1 MAERNGMDES
11 SAAEFERHRRRLF
24 GVAYRMLGSAADADD
39 VVQDTFL
46 RWNRTERGSVAEPSA
61 WLVKATTN
69 LCLNRLT
76 SAWHRR
82 ERQSGF
88 SLPEP
93 VLTSDGTLGPVET
106 AEQRDTVSLAFL
118 LLAERLS
125 PGERA
130 VFVLREA
137 FGYGHRE
144 IAELTGLSEQNCRQS
159 HSRARKRLAEA
170 MPRREAADSKSNR
183 ALVERFL
190 SAARGG
196 DLAGLERMLTEDV
209 VSVADG
215 GQTPGVARVP
225 VRGAEK
231 VARYL
236 ASVTGRYAAGLTIA
250 VDEVNGEPAILA
262 MAGPRLVG
270 VLVPE
275 FGEGLITALRI
286 VADPVKLRYLDTQLG
301 ALSHSEELPGS

>member
-1 MAERNGMDES
+1 MAERNGADDA
-11 SAAEFERHRRRLF
+11 SAFEFERHRRRLF
-24 GVAYRMLGSAADADD
+24 GVAYRMLGSAADAED

-46 RWNRTERGSVAEPSA
+46 RWNRTEPASVAEPSA
-61 WLVKATTN
+61 WLVKVTTN

-76 SAWHRR
+76 SARHRR
-82 ERQSGF
+82 ERQAGF

-93 VLTSDGTLGPVET
+93 VLTSDGALGPVET

-118 LLAERLS
+118 VLADRLS

-144 IAELTGLSEQNCRQS
+144 IAELAGLSEQNSRQL

-170 MPRREAADSKSNR
+170 LPRRAGDSKANR
-183 ALVERFL
+183 VLVERFL
-190 SAARGG
+190 AAARGG
-196 DLAGLERMLTEDV
+196 DLAELERMLTEDV

-215 GQTPGVARVP
+215 GETPGVARIP

-236 ASVTGRYAAGLTIA
+236 ASVTGRYAKELTIA
-250 VDEVNGEPAILA
+250 VAEVNGEPAILA
-262 MAGPRLVG
+262 MAGSKPVG

-275 FGEGLITALRI
+275 IGEKRITIIRI
-286 VADPVKLRYLDTQLG
+286 VADPVKLRYLGAQLG
-301 ALSHSEELPGS
+301 ALSRFGS